1 MSWPAVPWPNC
12 GRLRNVTTDAV
23 FCDDLRVTIP
33 DGCWH
38 EAESDLRSVLDVLGA
53 QTEFKAHDRTG
64 WRLEDGTA
72 RSQKCGRVWSFSA
85 SGKLLAGLRA
95 ADLLGQFLA
104 ALATGPHRVTG
115 IHCTIDRKEPTPP
128 VIERLLKAAESEQGL
143 RVSRKA
149 VSPQAI
155 QRHVVRNAA
164 GVDTG
169 TAYFGKR
176 FAEVRAVVYDK
187 RQELIDRGNP
197 DLGHDLT
204 RYELRL
210 RSQVGAT
217 LGDAMY
223 PAPLF
228 WHYMAPDVLTAPDGV
243 PPWVANAMG
252 YELEP
257 LRISSFAERLQSR
270 VYASDDLADILRLAH
285 QVEGGF
291 DLLVSM
297 LRARFA
303 TSAPVVS

>member
-1 MSWPAVPWPNC
+1 M
-12 GRLRNVTTDAV
+12 RLPNVTTDTV
-23 FCDDLRVTIP
+23 FCDDLRVTVP
-33 DGCWH
+33 DSDWPD
-38 EAESDLRSVLDVLGA
+38 AESDVRAVLDVLGA

-64 WRLEDGTA
+64 WRLDDGTA

-95 ADLLGQFLA
+95 SNLLGQFLSA
-104 ALATGPHRVTG
+104 FAGRPHRVTG

-128 VIERLLKAAESEQGL
+128 VIERLLLAAESEQGL

-155 QRHVVRNAA
+155 QRHIVRNAA

-187 RQELIDRGNP
+187 RQELLDKGNF
-197 DLGHDLT
+197 DIGHDLT

-223 PAPLF
+223 PDALF
-228 WHYMAPDVLTAPDGV
+228 WHYMAPDVLPAPDGV
-243 PPWVANAMG
+243 RPWVSNAMG
-252 YELEP
+252 YELEAP
-257 LRISSFAERLQSR
+257 KVHSLAERLQSR

-285 QVEGGF
+285 QVPGGF

-303 TSAPVVS
+303 TAAPVVA

>member
-1 MSWPAVPWPNC
+1 M
-12 GRLRNVTTDAV
+12 TTDAV
-23 FCDDLRVTIP
+23 FCDDLRLTVP
-33 DGCWH
+33 DAEW
-38 EAESDLRSVLDVLGA
+38 ADTESDLRSVLDALGA
-53 QTEFKAHDRTG
+53 QTEFRSHDRTG
-64 WRLEDGTA
+64 WRLDDGTA

-95 ADLLGQFLA
+95 SKLLGQFLSSFA
-104 ALATGPHRVTG
+104 GRPHRVTG

-128 VIERLLKAAESEQGL
+128 VIERLLAAADSEQGL
-143 RVSRKA
+143 RISRKA
-149 VSPQAI
+149 VSPRAI
-155 QRHVVRNAA
+155 QRHIVRNAA

-169 TAYFGKR
+169 TAYFGKPS
-176 FAEVRAVVYDK
+176 AEVRAVVYDK
-187 RQELIDRGNP
+187 RQELLDRGNF

-217 LGDAMY
+217 LGDAMF
-223 PAPLF
+223 PDALF
-228 WHYMAPDVLTAPDGV
+228 WHYMAPDVLAAPEGV
-243 PPWVANAMG
+243 RPWVSNSMG

-257 LRISSFAERLQSR
+257 LRVSSFAERLQSR

-291 DLLVSM
+291 DLLTSM

-303 TSAPVVS
+303 TSAPVVA

>member
-1 MSWPAVPWPNC
+1 M
-12 GRLRNVTTDAV
+12 GTDTV
-23 FCDDLRVTIP
+23 FCDDLRVTVP
-33 DGCWH
+33 ESDWAG
-38 EAESDLRSVLDVLGA
+38 AESDLRAVLDQLGA
-53 QTEFKAHDRTG
+53 SVEFRAHDRTG
-64 WRLEDGTA
+64 WRVEGGTA

-85 SGKLLAGLRA
+85 SGQLLAGLRA
-95 ADLLGQFLA
+95 AALLGQFLG
-104 ALATGPHRVTG
+104 ALAGRPHRVTG
-115 IHCTIDRKEPTPP
+115 IHCTLDRREETPP
-128 VIERLLKAAESEQGL
+128 VIGRLLRAAESEQGL
-143 RVSRKA
+143 RISRKA
-149 VSPQAI
+149 VSPQSI

-187 RQELIDRGNP
+187 RQEILDKGGADI
-197 DLGHDLT
+197 GHALT

-217 LGDAMY
+217 LGDAY
-223 PAPLF
+223 NPSALF
-228 WHYMAPDVLTAPDGV
+228 WHYMAPDVLPAPSDV
-243 PPWVANAMG
+243 LPWVSNSMG

-257 LRISSFAERLQSR
+257 LRETSAVERLQTR

-285 QVEGGF
+285 QVPGGF

-303 TSAPVVS
+303 VTGPVAG

>member
-1 MSWPAVPWPNC
+1 M
-12 GRLRNVTTDAV
+12 TTDAV
-23 FCDDLRVTIP
+23 FCDDLRVTVP
-33 DGCWH
+33 EADWH
-38 EAESDLRSVLDVLGA
+38 AAESDLRAVLDVLGA

-64 WRLEDGTA
+64 WRLDDGTA

-95 ADLLGQFLA
+95 AKLLGEFVSA
-104 ALATGPHRVTG
+104 FAGRPHRVTG
-115 IHCTIDRKEPTPP
+115 IHCTLDRKESTPP
-128 VIERLLKAAESEQGL
+128 VIERLLRAAESEQGL
-143 RVSRKA
+143 RISRKA

-187 RQELIDRGNP
+187 RQELIDKGNP
-197 DLGHDLT
+197 DIGHDLT

-217 LGDAMY
+217 LGDALH

-228 WHYMAPDVLTAPDGV
+228 WHYMAPDVLASPDGV
-243 PPWVANAMG
+243 PEWRPNAMG

-257 LRISSFAERLQSR
+257 PRVHSLAERLQSR

-285 QVEGGF
+285 QVPGGF
-291 DLLVSM
+291 DVLVSM
-297 LRARFA
+297 LRARFVTA
-303 TSAPVVS
+303 APVVA